1 MCMSVS
7 QSVII
12 IHNALDLTVQA
23 TWPQPNPGLAPP
35 PDIDLTR
42 QGPPTTW
49 TWDLTGHGPPPPWL
63 WPSPPPLSK
72 EPHWTGNIPAGDI
85 W

>member
-42 QGPPTTW
+42 QGPPN
-49 TWDLTGHGPPPPWL
+49 
-63 WPSPPPLSK
+63 PLDMG
-72 EPHWTGNIPAGDI
+72 PHWTWTPSPLALAQPTPSE
-85 W
+85 